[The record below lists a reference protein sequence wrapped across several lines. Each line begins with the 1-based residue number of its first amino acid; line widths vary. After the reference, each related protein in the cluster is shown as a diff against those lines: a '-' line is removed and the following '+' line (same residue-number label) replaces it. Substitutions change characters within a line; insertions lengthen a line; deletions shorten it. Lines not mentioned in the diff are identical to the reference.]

1 MDIDT
6 EDFLQIQGTQEDRYE
21 KLVGI
26 GFAEQWQDMYQNLL
40 EHKETKGHF
49 LYVPKTLSLGR
60 WLRR

>member
-26 GFAEQWQDMYQNLL
+26 GYAESI
-40 EHKETKGHF
+40 GA
-49 LYVPKTLSLGR
+49 
-60 WLRR
+60 